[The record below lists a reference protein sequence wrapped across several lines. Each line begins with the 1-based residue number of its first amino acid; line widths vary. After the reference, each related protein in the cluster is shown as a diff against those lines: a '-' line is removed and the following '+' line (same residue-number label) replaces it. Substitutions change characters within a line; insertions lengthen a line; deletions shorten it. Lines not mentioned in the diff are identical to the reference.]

1 MPFIRIY
8 IYLWQERKIEICKLC
23 HTHSHCIQ
31 NRKNLFEQRQTKRNI
46 ATQREMKR
54 KKKCKKEQLNQ
65 QNSGSQTINRFSKKR
80 RKSQQKPIYTHKR
93 LK

>member
-23 HTHSHCIQ
+23 HTHSRCIQ

-54 KKKCKKEQLNQ
+54 KKKYKKEQ